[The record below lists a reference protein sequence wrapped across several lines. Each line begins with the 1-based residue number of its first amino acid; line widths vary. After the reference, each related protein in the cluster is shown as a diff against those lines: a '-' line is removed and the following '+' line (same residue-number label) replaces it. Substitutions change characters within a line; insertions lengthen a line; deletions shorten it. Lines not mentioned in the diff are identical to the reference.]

1 VSIKTFFN
9 SIREGF
15 SSLRRHPFV
24 TVASITTILLM
35 LIILSVFFVFSANAR
50 VIMKKLGQQPPIEVY
65 MKLNVAEDQLAMAE
79 QLIREDTRIIEI
91 VRRSPEENYYS
102 FKANLGDSQSI
113 LDEFDY
119 NNYLPYTFSVRI
131 ADPSL
136 ADEVV
141 SRLQTLPG
149 VSKVSSESRVMRVL
163 ESVGHY
169 VNIGTAGASVLLFV
183 IALFIISTMVR
194 LSVYSRANEIEIMK
208 FVGATNEYIRM
219 PYIIEGGIIGFIS
232 AICAWAVT
240 VVLYKVLYTN
250 MMSNVDVSSF
260 YAMLPTRAIMWWV
273 LGLTLVTGILIGGIG
288 SGISVR
294 KYIKV

>member
-1 VSIKTFFN
+1 MSIKTFFN

-65 MKLNVAEDQLAMAE
+65 MKLDVAEDQLAMAE

-119 NNYLPYTFSVRI
+119 KNYLPYTFSVRI
-131 ADPSL
+131 SDPSL

-169 VNIGTAGASVLLFV
+169 VNIGTAAASVLLFV

>member
-1 VSIKTFFN
+1 MSIKTFFN

-131 ADPSL
+131 SDPSL

>member
-1 VSIKTFFN
+1 MSIKTFFN

-131 ADPSL
+131 TDPSL

-240 VVLYKVLYTN
+240 VVLYKILYTN

-260 YAMLPTRAIMWWV
+260 YAMLPTRAIIWWV

>member
-1 VSIKTFFN
+1 MSIKTFFN

-131 ADPSL
+131 TDPSL

-240 VVLYKVLYTN
+240 VVLYKILYTN

>member
-1 VSIKTFFN
+1 MSIKTFFN

-91 VRRSPEENYYS
+91 VRRSPEENYYN

-169 VNIGTAGASVLLFV
+169 VNIGTATASVLLFV

>member
-1 VSIKTFFN
+1 MSIKTFFN

-65 MKLNVAEDQLAMAE
+65 MKLDVAEDQLAMAE

-131 ADPSL
+131 SDPSL
-136 ADEVV
+136 AYEVV

-169 VNIGTAGASVLLFV
+169 VNIGTAAASVLLFV

>member
-1 VSIKTFFN
+1 MSIKTFFN

-131 ADPSL
+131 TDPSL

>member
-1 VSIKTFFN
+1 MSIKTFFN
-9 SIREGF
+9 SVREGF

-65 MKLNVAEDQLAMAE
+65 MKLDVAEDQLAMAE

-131 ADPSL
+131 SDPSL

-169 VNIGTAGASVLLFV
+169 VNIGTAAASVLLFV